1 MDAKTHK
8 ISHVNLKYAVS
19 QIKRILKYEVSQ
31 VKLKYEVSQVKLK
44 YEVSQVKLKYEVSS
58 KAQGLLKYEVSQVQ
72 LKPSQV

>member
-44 YEVSQVKLKYEVSS
+44 YEVSS